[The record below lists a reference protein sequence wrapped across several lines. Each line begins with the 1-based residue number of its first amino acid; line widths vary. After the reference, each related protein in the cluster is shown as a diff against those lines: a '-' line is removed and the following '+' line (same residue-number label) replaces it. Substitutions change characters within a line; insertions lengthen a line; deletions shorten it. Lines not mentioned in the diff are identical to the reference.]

1 MLTHKLPS
9 LTQNCTRCCYPG
21 LLTKIDPPPLSQIT
35 NVFFSDDASV
45 P

>member
-9 LTQNCTRCCYPG
+9 LTQNCPRCSYPG
-21 LLTKIDPPPLSQIT
+21 LLTKNDPPLSQIT